1 MAQTDSVT
9 PPVVHADV
17 GFLSLVTW
25 LLVFAFAV
33 LVGAA
38 VTLRNYH
45 FALGALLPAVLLV
58 GIALDRSK
66 SRRVEFGP
74 KSLVCEQE
82 GEETPYA
89 DICGLS
95 VGVFPWLPE
104 QAPRRG
110 TVYVVTRTAV
120 LELGGR
126 IDVGRRELLR
136 AVLDRIPRGGQIPEQ
151 STLESFARAEREQF
165 GNERVWTFRAVERCR
180 KRSGVAFVG
189 WGLLIVGVVWV
200 VAAVTAD
207 ALWSVGAGMVA
218 LFALLAGARALGVK
232 SRQNIVGK
240 NWRNSGLVISPT
252 AVAMVQGD
260 LKGKA
265 RWSEVR
271 SVTFKRNQLVIEVA
285 GATIPI
291 PDIYDR
297 PIQQIVELIRLY
309 SDAGYAVTD
318 ASLTR

>member
-1 MAQTDSVT
+1 M
-9 PPVVHADV
+9 
-17 GFLSLVTW
+17 SLVTW
-25 LLVFAFAV
+25 PLLIAFAV

-38 VTLRNYH
+38 VTLKNYH
-45 FALGALLPAVLLV
+45 FALGALLPGVLLV
-58 GIALDRSK
+58 GVALDRPK
-66 SRRVEFGP
+66 SRRVELGP

-82 GEETPYA
+82 GEEIPYA

-104 QAPRRG
+104 EASRRG
-110 TVYVVTRTAV
+110 MVYIVTRRTV

-136 AVLDRIPRGGQIPEQ
+136 AVLDRIPRGGQMPEQ

-165 GNERVWTFRAVERCR
+165 GDERVWTFRAVERCR

-207 ALWSVGAGMVA
+207 PLWGVGAGMVA
-218 LFALLAGARALGVK
+218 MFALLAGARALGVK
-232 SRQNIVGK
+232 SRQNVVGK
-240 NWRNSGLVISPT
+240 HWRSSGLVISPT

-260 LKGKA
+260 VKGKA
-265 RWSEVR
+265 RWNEVR
-271 SVTFKRNQLVIEVA
+271 SVTYKRNQLVIEFA
-285 GATIPI
+285 GAKIAI

-309 SDAGYAVTD
+309 SDAGFAAAD
-318 ASLTR
+318 ASLAR